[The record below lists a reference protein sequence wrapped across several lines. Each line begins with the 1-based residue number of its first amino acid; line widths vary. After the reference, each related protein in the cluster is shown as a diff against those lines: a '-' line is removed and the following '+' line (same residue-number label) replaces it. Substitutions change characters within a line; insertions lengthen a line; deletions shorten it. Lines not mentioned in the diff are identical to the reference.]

1 MKMRKGSEA
10 RKTRETDI
18 RVDLNLDGSGQCKVE
33 TGVPFFNHMME
44 LFARHSLLDLTLVA
58 KGDTEVDYHHTIEDV
73 GLVLGKAVDRAL
85 GDRKGVR
92 RYGVSYVTMDEA
104 LCRTVVDL
112 GGRPYLVHRMACKKR
127 RILDFDLSLM
137 GEFLRAFVVQS
148 RMNIHIDQLR
158 GDEAHHAYEAVFKS
172 LARALRAACEIDP
185 RERSV
190 PSSKGRI

>member
-112 GGRPYLVHRMACKKR
+112 GGRPFLHYELACRKQKIR
-127 RILDFDLSLM
+127 DFNLGLIEEM
-137 GEFLRAFVVQS
+137 LRAFCIQGRLNLHVTQFYGK
-148 RMNIHIDQLR
+148 DP
-158 GDEAHHAYEAVFKS
+158 HHAVEAVFKA
-172 LARALRAACEIDP
+172 LARALRAAAAHDP
-185 RERSV
+185 REHGV
-190 PSSKGRI
+190 PSSKGAI